1 MEKLLNKLRLEYI
14 IMLGERDMIEIK
26 NVTKKY
32 GDNIALNNVSFNV
45 NDGEIFAFIGHN
57 GAGKTT
63 LIKSIVGI
71 HDFDERR
78 NFNKWKIYKNKSNGV

>member
-1 MEKLLNKLRLEYI
+1 
-14 IMLGERDMIEIK
+14 MIEIK

-32 GDNIALNNVSFNV
+32 GDKTALNNISFNV

-71 HDFDERR
+71 HDFDSRR
-78 NFNKWKIYKNKSNGV
+78 YFNKWKVNKNKSY

>member
-1 MEKLLNKLRLEYI
+1 
-14 IMLGERDMIEIK
+14 MIEIK

-32 GDNIALNNVSFNV
+32 GDKTALDNISFNV

-63 LIKSIVGI
+63 LIKAIVGI
-71 HDFDERR
+71 HDFEQRR
-78 NFNKWKIYKNKSNGV
+78 YFNKWKIH

>member
-1 MEKLLNKLRLEYI
+1 
-14 IMLGERDMIEIK
+14 MIEIK

-32 GDNIALNNVSFNV
+32 GNTVALDNVSFNV

-71 HDFDERR
+71 HDIDSRRYFD
-78 NFNKWKIYKNKSNGV
+78 KWKIN

>member
-1 MEKLLNKLRLEYI
+1 
-14 IMLGERDMIEIK
+14 MIEIK

-32 GDNIALNNVSFNV
+32 GDKTSLDNISFNV

-63 LIKSIVGI
+63 LIKAIVGI
-71 HDFDERR
+71 HDFEQRR
-78 NFNKWKIYKNKSNGV
+78 YLNKWKIN

>member
-1 MEKLLNKLRLEYI
+1 
-14 IMLGERDMIEIK
+14 MIQIK

-32 GDNIALNNVSFNV
+32 GEKKALDNVSFDV

-78 NFNKWKIYKNKSNGV
+78 HINKW

>member
-1 MEKLLNKLRLEYI
+1 
-14 IMLGERDMIEIK
+14 MIEIK

-32 GDNIALNNVSFNV
+32 GEKVALNNVSFNV

-71 HDFDERR
+71 HEFDERR
-78 NFNKWKIYKNKSNGV
+78 YCHQWKVN